1 MQNGGIH
8 HFFLSVFYRSRLNA
22 PLLTEKG
29 GFHRERVKNVI
40 NLARMNTQELRRLAE
55 SDAPVL
61 AFGFSRLEEKDWAPQ
76 HSHARGQLFALTQGL
91 LIVEA
96 AGGRWMFPSQH
107 CAWIPPGCLHTARSM
122 GSAAGSMLYFSA
134 ELSQGLPE
142 EPRVL
147 GSSELLFEIVNRIL
161 SWGRPQSVGD
171 PERRLLAVL
180 QDEIRRPE
188 EQVLRLPL
196 PTQAKLAKVARA
208 VLQNVADDRT
218 LDEWAKDAGM
228 ARRTFMRAFSC
239 EMCMPFGRWRQR
251 ARLFAAL
258 EMLAQGM
265 SVTDAAIAVGYSSV
279 SAFNEVFR
287 AALGTTPQAYFG
299 RAKKKSAVQ
308 NDVAPKGHWEWRED
322 VRSAE

>member
-1 MQNGGIH
+1 
-8 HFFLSVFYRSRLNA
+8 
-22 PLLTEKG
+22 
-29 GFHRERVKNVI
+29 
-40 NLARMNTQELRRLAE
+40 MNTQELKRLAE

-61 AFGFSRLEEKDWAPQ
+61 AFGFSRMEEKDWAPR

-107 CAWIPPGCLHTARSM
+107 SAWIPPGCLHKARSV
-122 GSAAGSMLYFSA
+122 GSAAGAMLYFSA
-134 ELSQGLPE
+134 ELSQGLPS

-161 SWGRPQSVGD
+161 DWGRPHSVGD

-188 EQVLRLPL
+188 EQILRLPL
-196 PTQAKLAKVARA
+196 PRQAKLAKVARA
-208 VLQNVADDRT
+208 VLQNVADNRT
-218 LDEWAKDAGM
+218 LDDWAKDAGM
-228 ARRTFMRAFSC
+228 ARRTFMRAFSR
-239 EMCMPFGRWRQR
+239 EMCMPFGRWRQH

-265 SVTDAAIAVGYSSV
+265 SITDVAIAVGYSSV
-279 SAFNEVFR
+279 SAFNEIFR

-299 RAKKKSAVQ
+299 RGKRRSPGQ
-308 NDVAPKGHWEWRED
+308 NDETPKGHWEWRED
-322 VRSAE
+322 DSSPE

>member
-1 MQNGGIH
+1 M
-8 HFFLSVFYRSRLNA
+8 NA
-22 PLLTEKG
+22 
-29 GFHRERVKNVI
+29 
-40 NLARMNTQELRRLAE
+40 QELRRLAE

-61 AFGFSRLEEKDWAPQ
+61 AFEFSRLEGKDWAPQ

-96 AGGRWMFPSQH
+96 AGGRWMFPSRH
-107 CAWIPPGCLHTARSM
+107 CAWIPPGCLHKARSV

-134 ELSQGLPE
+134 ELSQGLPS

-147 GSSELLFEIVNRIL
+147 GSSELLFGIVKRIFE
-161 SWGRPQSVGD
+161 WGRTQSVGQ

-196 PTQAKLAKVARA
+196 PRQAKLAKVAQA
-208 VLQNVADDRT
+208 LLQNVADGRT

-228 ARRTFMRAFSC
+228 ARRTFMRAFSR
-239 EMCMPFGRWRQR
+239 EMCMPFGRWRQH
-251 ARLFAAL
+251 ARLFASL
-258 EMLAQGM
+258 EMLAEGM
-265 SVTDAAIAVGYSSV
+265 SITDVAIAVGYNSV

-299 RAKKKSAVQ
+299 RSKRPSREQ
-308 NDVAPKGHWEWRED
+308 SDELPKGHWEWRED
-322 VRSAE
+322 DSSRE

>member
-1 MQNGGIH
+1 
-8 HFFLSVFYRSRLNA
+8 
-22 PLLTEKG
+22 
-29 GFHRERVKNVI
+29 
-40 NLARMNTQELRRLAE
+40 MNTQELRRLAE

-76 HSHARGQLFALTQGL
+76 HSHARGQLLALTRGL
-91 LIVEA
+91 VIVEA
-96 AGGRWMFPSQH
+96 AGGRWMFPSQR
-107 CAWIPPGCLHTARSM
+107 CAWIPPECLHKARSV
-122 GSAAGSMLYFSA
+122 GSAAGAMLYFSA
-134 ELSQGLPE
+134 ELSQGLPS

-161 SWGRPQSVGD
+161 EWDRPHSIGH

-196 PTQAKLAKVARA
+196 PRQAKLAKVVRT
-208 VLQNVADDRT
+208 VLQNVADART

-228 ARRTFMRAFSC
+228 ARRTFMRAFSR
-239 EMCMPFGRWRQR
+239 EMCMPFGRWRQH
-251 ARLFAAL
+251 ARLFASL

-265 SVTDAAIAVGYSSV
+265 PITDVAIAVGYSSV

-299 RAKKKSAVQ
+299 RGKRRSPGQ
-308 NDVAPKGHWEWRED
+308 NDETPKGHWEWRED
-322 VRSAE
+322 DSSPE

>member
-1 MQNGGIH
+1 
-8 HFFLSVFYRSRLNA
+8 
-22 PLLTEKG
+22 
-29 GFHRERVKNVI
+29 
-40 NLARMNTQELRRLAE
+40 MNTQELRRLAE

-96 AGGRWMFPSQH
+96 AGGRWMFPSQR
-107 CAWIPPGCLHTARSM
+107 CAWIPPGCLHKARSV
-122 GSAAGSMLYFSA
+122 GRAAGSMLYFSA
-134 ELSQGLPE
+134 ELSQGLPS

-161 SWGRPQSVGD
+161 DWGRPQSVGH

-196 PTQAKLAKVARA
+196 PRQAKLAKVARA

-228 ARRTFMRAFSC
+228 ARRTFMRAFSR
-239 EMCMPFGRWRQR
+239 EMCMPFGRWRQH
-251 ARLFAAL
+251 ARLFASL

-265 SVTDAAIAVGYSSV
+265 SITDVAIAVGYSSV

-299 RAKKKSAVQ
+299 RGKRRSPGQ
-308 NDVAPKGHWEWRED
+308 NDETPKGHWEWRED
-322 VRSAE
+322 DSSPE

>member
-1 MQNGGIH
+1 
-8 HFFLSVFYRSRLNA
+8 
-22 PLLTEKG
+22 
-29 GFHRERVKNVI
+29 
-40 NLARMNTQELRRLAE
+40 MNTRELRQLAE

-61 AFGFSRLEEKDWAPQ
+61 AFEFSRLEGKDWAPL
-76 HSHARGQLFALTQGL
+76 HSHARGQLFALTRGL

-96 AGGRWMFPSQH
+96 AGGRWMFPPQR
-107 CAWIPPGCLHTARSM
+107 CAWIPPGCLHKARSV
-122 GSAAGSMLYFSA
+122 GRAAGSMLYFSE
-134 ELSQGLPE
+134 ELSQGLPS

-147 GSSELLFEIVNRIL
+147 GSSELLFGIVNRIL
-161 SWGRPQSVGD
+161 DWGRPPSVGQ

-196 PTQAKLAKVARA
+196 PRQAKLAKVAGA
-208 VLQNVADDRT
+208 VLQNVADART

-228 ARRTFMRAFSC
+228 ARRTFMRAFSG
-239 EMCMPFGRWRQR
+239 EMCMPFGRWRQH
-251 ARLFAAL
+251 ARLFASL

-265 SVTDAAIAVGYSSV
+265 AITDVAIAVGYNSV

-299 RAKKKSAVQ
+299 RAKRRSPGH
-308 NDVAPKGHWEWRED
+308 NDEIPKGHWEWRED
-322 VRSAE
+322 DGSPG

>member
-1 MQNGGIH
+1 M
-8 HFFLSVFYRSRLNA
+8 
-22 PLLTEKG
+22 
-29 GFHRERVKNVI
+29 VI
-40 NLARMNTQELRRLAE
+40 NLARMDTDELRRLAE

-61 AFGFSRLEEKDWAPQ
+61 AFEFSRLEEKDWAPQ

-96 AGGRWMFPSQH
+96 AGGRWMFPSRR
-107 CAWIPPGCLHTARSM
+107 CAWIPPGCLHKARSV
-122 GSAAGSMLYFSA
+122 GGAAGAMLYFSA
-134 ELSQGLPE
+134 ELSEELPSD
-142 EPRVL
+142 PRVL
-147 GSSELLFEIVNRIL
+147 GSSELLFGIVTRIL
-161 SWGRPQSVGD
+161 DWGRPQSVGD

-196 PTQAKLAKVARA
+196 PRQAKLAKVARA

-228 ARRTFMRAFSC
+228 ARRTFMRAFTR
-239 EMCMPFGRWRQR
+239 EMCMPFGRWRQH
-251 ARLFAAL
+251 ARLFASL

-265 SVTDAAIAVGYSSV
+265 PITDVAVAVGYSSV

-287 AALGTTPQAYFG
+287 AALGTTPQRYFG
-299 RAKKKSAVQ
+299 RGTTKSSGQ
-308 NDVAPKGHWEWRED
+308 NDEAPKGHWEWHED
-322 VRSAE
+322 DSSTE

>member
-1 MQNGGIH
+1 MK
-8 HFFLSVFYRSRLNA
+8 
-22 PLLTEKG
+22 TE
-29 GFHRERVKNVI
+29 
-40 NLARMNTQELRRLAE
+40 ELRRLAE

-61 AFGFSRLEEKDWAPQ
+61 AFEFSRLEEKDWAPQ

-91 LIVEA
+91 LILEA
-96 AGGRWMFPSQH
+96 AGGRWMFPSRR
-107 CAWIPPGCLHTARSM
+107 CAWIPPGCLHRARSV
-122 GSAAGSMLYFSA
+122 GRAAGSMLYFSA
-134 ELSQGLPE
+134 ELCQGLPS

-147 GSSELLFEIVNRIL
+147 GSSELLFEIVNRVL
-161 SWGRPQSVGD
+161 DWGRQQSLGH

-196 PTQAKLAKVARA
+196 PRQAKLAKVARA

-228 ARRTFMRAFSC
+228 ARRTFMRAFSR
-239 EMCMPFGRWRQR
+239 EMCMPFGRWRQH

-265 SVTDAAIAVGYSSV
+265 SITDVAIAVGYSSV

-299 RAKKKSAVQ
+299 RGKRRSAGQ
-308 NDVAPKGHWEWRED
+308 YDEAPKGHWEWRED
-322 VRSAE
+322 DSSPE